1 MKKLLVTLALSSL
14 VLTSITSGPK
24 AQQPSASS
32 TIPEVKSYAPPSS
45 SNPSIDAS
53 GFRQTVNESLD
64 HRERKLL
71 SETEFIKAMQE
82 KSVVILDARSANNFY
97 LRHISG
103 AVNLPF
109 TEFTASNL
117 AKVIPKTDSKVL
129 IYCNNNFN
137 GSPISFSAKTGRPI
151 GTRRGVTALNLSTY
165 AALWGYG
172 YTNIY
177 ELEPLLEVS
186 TTLIPFTGT
195 EVTIVNQA
203 SRTRVQ
209 SRSPRLQ

>member
-14 VLTSITSGPK
+14 VLTSITSGLK

-32 TIPEVKSYAPPSS
+32 TVPVVKPHAPSSS

-71 SETEFIKAMQE
+71 SETAFIKAMQE
-82 KSVVILDARSANNFY
+82 KGVVILDARSANNFR

-137 GSPISFSAKTGRPI
+137 GSPISFSPKTGRPI
-151 GTRRGVTALNLSTY
+151 ERRGVTALNLSTY

-186 TTLIPFTGT
+186 TTSIPFTGT
-195 EVTIVNQA
+195 EVTAVNQV

-209 SRSPRLQ
+209 SRSSRLQ